1 MVSFYATRGTK
12 VHRILPTPGLSLGE
26 NRFSMLIFLASKY
39 PSGLQA
45 NVMSG
50 ILLHAPITHFPDE
63 NPGLFTVPEIVSPRV
78 LFTCVT
84 P

>member
-26 NRFSMLIFLASKY
+26 NRFSTLILASKY

-50 ILLHAPITHFPDE
+50 ILLYTPIAHFPDE
-63 NPGLFTVPEIVSPRV
+63 NPELFTVPEIVSPRV